1 MHHHYFD
8 LKDLKIK
15 ILKSTLCIGLAIQA
29 CVQNKQEQKKLH
41 KIKNGINI

>member
-15 ILKSTLCIGLAIQA
+15 ILKLTLCIGLAIQA
-29 CVQNKQEQKKLH
+29 CVQNKQEH
-41 KIKNGINI
+41 KIINGINI